1 MAAGCH
7 TGGVI
12 GADELAA
19 HLTACRIAGQVARR
33 ERVLR
38 SCARFARGDPELL
51 LGLDPERPWP
61 ADRLLALLARRCGVS
76 PDPAHRHGP
85 DTLDPE
91 LTVRALDA
99 LAAVLA
105 RTAAAKGTV
114 LTGTG
119 HPGPLLGF
127 YAGLAEALGG
137 AGCSVPTPAQ
147 GRAFPAHAPEGAR
160 RCVLDYVRRV
170 GVVRV
175 YEGTPP
181 NGAPR
186 SVGPGA
192 EPLSE
197 PVHTHSP
204 QPVRIALA
212 ALAEAGQP
220 RPDLVIGDHG
230 WICGAGRLG
239 VPAVGPADADD
250 PAVFVAEAEGQVAVA
265 VPLDDGARPECYGML
280 TAYVLQQA
288 GMSQ

>member
-1 MAAGCH
+1 M
-7 TGGVI
+7 I

-19 HLTACRIAGQVARR
+19 HLTACRIAGPVARR

-38 SCARFARGDPELL
+38 HCARFAHGDPELL
-51 LGLDPERPWP
+51 LGLDPEHRWP
-61 ADRLLALLARRCGVS
+61 AGRLLALLAARCGVS
-76 PDPAHRHGP
+76 PDPAYRHGP

-105 RTAAAKGTV
+105 ATAAAGGTV

-127 YAGLAEALGG
+127 YAAIALALRE
-137 AGCSVPTPAQ
+137 AGCVVRTPACGSVFQ
-147 GRAFPAHAPEGAR
+147 AHAPEGAR
-160 RCVLDYVRRV
+160 RYILDFERRV

-175 YEGTPP
+175 YEEMPA
-181 NGAPR
+181 NGAHY
-186 SVGPGA
+186 SGGPGA
-192 EPLSE
+192 DPL
-197 PVHTHSP
+197 PGAVHTHSP

-212 ALAEAGQP
+212 ALAAAGHT

-230 WICGAGRLG
+230 WVCGAARLG
-239 VPAVGPADADD
+239 VAAVGLADADD
-250 PAVFVAEAEGQVAVA
+250 PALFVAEAEGRVAVA
-265 VPLDDGARPECYGML
+265 VPLDDGARPECYGLL